1 MSGHRS
7 TRLTKWV
14 KDDQGR
20 LRPVP
25 TYDNVY
31 SLEDMKAMQV
41 AAGSNK
47 FKQRRDHDG
56 YVIEADREYEDM
68 TCYEVAQ
75 DRRAQAMAQGDLVAL
90 NQYED
95 RVMGKPKQEVHQT
108 SISLSFSDVA
118 AERIAQGALGY
129 KTVRDELIEQ
139 GVQVIDIT
147 PKVVQPKQYDDL
159 GF

>member
-1 MSGHRS
+1 MSHRS
-7 TRLTKWV
+7 TRLTRWV

-25 TYDNVY
+25 THENIY
-31 SLEDMKAMQV
+31 SIDEMKALQQ

-47 FKQRRDHDG
+47 YKTRKDSKG
-56 YVIEADREYEDM
+56 YTIPDDAEYEGM
-68 TCYEVAQ
+68 SCYEVAQ

-108 SISLSFSDVA
+108 SISLSFSDIA
-118 AERIAQGALGY
+118 AERIASGALNY

-139 GVQVIDIT
+139 GVKVIDIT
-147 PKVVQPKQYDDL
+147 PKVVYEDL